1 MQPINTN
8 IKAVL
13 TKGREGNVLSALSMI
28 SLEENKS
35 ESCSQSLMQC
45 KKSDKRRLFSPL
57 FLHFVLCEDVMLC
70 VKCVADQDQQTDVE
84 KNMNSA
90 NIDFSGA
97 M

>member
-1 MQPINTN
+1 
-8 IKAVL
+8 
-13 TKGREGNVLSALSMI
+13 
-28 SLEENKS
+28 
-35 ESCSQSLMQC
+35 
-45 KKSDKRRLFSPL
+45 
-57 FLHFVLCEDVMLC
+57 MLC